1 MANPQIQPN
10 AWIPYGDSVILR
22 IERDAPIEMNITSS
36 VPEINIYEDIN
47 LPYLT
52 GTIAVLDS
60 SGIGSLQ
67 FGGTE
72 KIILKLQNNE
82 DARVVTKVFVI
93 YQVTDHNRLSNG
105 NTTSFV
111 LHIMETHG
119 YQNHFRHVS
128 RVYDTNHSNM
138 IQSICAN
145 DLDVDIGDMDIA
157 YQSSKLIV
165 PNLRPL
171 QACQW
176 ILDQTTTSEGKPFFF
191 YSSLKEGLHLK
202 SLESLYDSENVLNTS
217 FVLRPAASSN
227 FNDNANQ
234 ILSHTP
240 SSNDRIID
248 AQHKGILNALRCT
261 VDPFKNEVRYF
272 DYDHKE
278 YHEGKGKELGYDG
291 LPYDKNFEISGQAF
305 VTTLNTSLSF
315 GDESTAYDEEN
326 DLSDHRLTLNS
337 SADKYFLD
345 KQKSEVVINGW
356 HMFSQDK
363 NTSIGRV
370 IDINIPITSPQTTT
384 VSVDD
389 VLDKKYSGKFL
400 VTSVRH
406 KFSVHTNNYVC
417 SLGLKRTSNQGEF
430 DGTR

>member
-1 MANPQIQPN
+1 MPN
-10 AWIPYGDSVILR
+10 AQTSPNTWIPYEDSIVLR
-22 IERDAPIEMNITSS
+22 IERDAPIEMNITNSC
-36 VPEINIYEDIN
+36 PEVNIYEDLN

-52 GTIAVLDS
+52 GTIAVIDTA
-60 SGIGSLQ
+60 GIGSLQ

-72 KIILKLQNNE
+72 KIILKLQNNT
-82 DARVVTKVFVI
+82 DAKVVTKEFVI
-93 YQVTDHNRLSNG
+93 YQVTDHKRQENG
-105 NTTSFV
+105 MVMSFV
-111 LHIMETHG
+111 IHIMETHG

-138 IQSICAN
+138 IRSICAT
-145 DLDVDIGDMDIA
+145 DLDVDIGDMDIG

-217 FVLRPAASSN
+217 FTLRPAGVSD

-234 ILSHTP
+234 ILSHVQK
-240 SSNDRIID
+240 SNDRIID
-248 AQHKGILNALRCT
+248 AQHTGILDALRCT

-272 DYDHKE
+272 DYSHRE
-278 YHEGKGKELGYDG
+278 YHENKEPELGYDG
-291 LPYDKNFEISGQAF
+291 LPYDKNFEIRGQAF

-315 GDESTAYDEEN
+315 GDESTAYEEETELA
-326 DLSDHRLTLNS
+326 DYRLGLNS
-337 SADKYFLD
+337 KADKYFLD
-345 KQKSEVVINGW
+345 KSSAEIAINGW
-356 HMFSQDK
+356 HMFSQDI

-370 IDINIPITSPQTTT
+370 IDINIPITSPQTTE
-384 VSVDD
+384 VSVDEMID
-389 VLDKKYSGKFL
+389 QKYSGKFL
-400 VTSVRH
+400 VTAVRH

>member
-1 MANPQIQPN
+1 MPNYASQPN
-10 AWIPYGDSVILR
+10 TWIPYEDSIVLR
-22 IERDAPIEMNITSS
+22 IERDAPIEMNITNSC
-36 VPEINIYEDIN
+36 PEVNIYEDIQ

-52 GTIAVLDS
+52 GTIAVIDTA
-60 SGIGSLQ
+60 GIGSLQ

-72 KIILKLQNNE
+72 KIILKLQNNT
-82 DARVVTKVFVI
+82 DAKVVTKEFVI
-93 YQVTDHNRLSNG
+93 YQVTDHKRQENG
-105 NTTSFV
+105 MVVSFI

-119 YQNHFRHVS
+119 YQSHFRHVS

-138 IQSICAN
+138 IRSICAT

-217 FVLRPAASSN
+217 FTLRPAGVSN

-234 ILSHTP
+234 ILSHVQK
-240 SSNDRIID
+240 SNDRIID
-248 AQHKGILNALRCT
+248 AQHTGILDALRCT

-272 DYDHKE
+272 DYSHRE
-278 YHEGKGKELGYDG
+278 YHENKEPELGYDG
-291 LPYDKNFEISGQAF
+291 LPYDKNFEIRGQAF

-315 GDESTAYDEEN
+315 GDESTAYEEETELA
-326 DLSDHRLTLNS
+326 DYRLGLNS
-337 SADKYFLD
+337 KADKYFLD
-345 KQKSEVVINGW
+345 KSCSEIVVNGW
-356 HMFSQDK
+356 HMFSQDI

-370 IDINIPITSPQTTT
+370 IDINIPITSPQTTE
-384 VSVDD
+384 VSVDEMID
-389 VLDKKYSGKFL
+389 QKYSGKFL
-400 VTSVRH
+400 VTAVRH

>member
-1 MANPQIQPN
+1 MPNYASQPN
-10 AWIPYGDSVILR
+10 TWIPYEDSIVLR
-22 IERDAPIEMNITSS
+22 IERDAPIEMNITNSC
-36 VPEINIYEDIN
+36 PEVNVYEDIN

-52 GTIAVLDS
+52 GTIAVIDTA
-60 SGIGSLQ
+60 GIGSLQ

-72 KIILKLQNNE
+72 KIILKLQNNT
-82 DARVVTKVFVI
+82 DAKVVTKEFVI
-93 YQVTDHNRLSNG
+93 YQVTDHKRQENG
-105 NTTSFV
+105 MVVSFI

-138 IQSICAN
+138 IRSICAT

-217 FVLRPAASSN
+217 FTLRPAGVSN

-234 ILSHTP
+234 ILSHVQK
-240 SSNDRIID
+240 SNDRIID
-248 AQHKGILNALRCT
+248 AQHTGILDALRCT

-272 DYDHKE
+272 DYSHRE
-278 YHEGKGKELGYDG
+278 YHENKEPELGYDG
-291 LPYDKNFEISGQAF
+291 LPYDKNFEIRGQAF

-315 GDESTAYDEEN
+315 GDESTAYEEETELA
-326 DLSDHRLTLNS
+326 DYRLGLNS
-337 SADKYFLD
+337 KADKYFLD
-345 KQKSEVVINGW
+345 KSCSEIVVNGW
-356 HMFSQDK
+356 HMFSQDI

-370 IDINIPITSPQTTT
+370 IDINIPITSPQTTE
-384 VSVDD
+384 VSVDEMID
-389 VLDKKYSGKFL
+389 QKYSGKFL
-400 VTSVRH
+400 VTAVRH

>member
-1 MANPQIQPN
+1 MPNYASQPN
-10 AWIPYGDSVILR
+10 TWIPYEDSIVLR
-22 IERDAPIEMNITSS
+22 IERDAPIEMNITNSC
-36 VPEINIYEDIN
+36 PEVNIYEDIQ

-52 GTIAVLDS
+52 GTIAVIDTA
-60 SGIGSLQ
+60 GIGSLQ

-72 KIILKLQNNE
+72 KIILKLQNNT
-82 DARVVTKVFVI
+82 DAKVVTKEFVI
-93 YQVTDHNRLSNG
+93 YQVTDHKRQENG
-105 NTTSFV
+105 MVVSFI

-119 YQNHFRHVS
+119 YQSHFRHVS

-138 IQSICAN
+138 IRSICAT
-145 DLDVDIGDMDIA
+145 DLDVDIGDMDIG

-217 FVLRPAASSN
+217 FTLRPAGVSN

-234 ILSHTP
+234 ILSHVQK
-240 SSNDRIID
+240 SNDRIID
-248 AQHKGILNALRCT
+248 AQHTGILDALRCT

-272 DYDHKE
+272 DYSHRE
-278 YHEGKGKELGYDG
+278 YHENKEPELGYDG
-291 LPYDKNFEISGQAF
+291 LPYDKNFEIRGQAF

-315 GDESTAYDEEN
+315 GDESTAYEEETELA
-326 DLSDHRLTLNS
+326 DYRLGLNS
-337 SADKYFLD
+337 KADKYFLD
-345 KQKSEVVINGW
+345 KSCSEIVVNGW
-356 HMFSQDK
+356 HMFSQDI

-370 IDINIPITSPQTTT
+370 IDINIPITSPQTTE
-384 VSVDD
+384 VSVDEMID
-389 VLDKKYSGKFL
+389 QKYSGKFL
-400 VTSVRH
+400 VTAVRH

>member
-1 MANPQIQPN
+1 MPNFASQPN
-10 AWIPYGDSVILR
+10 AWIPYEDSIVLR
-22 IERDAPIEMNITSS
+22 IERDAPIEMNITNSC
-36 VPEINIYEDIN
+36 PEVNIYEDIQ

-52 GTIAVLDS
+52 GTIAVIDTA
-60 SGIGSLQ
+60 GIGSLQ

-72 KIILKLQNNE
+72 KIILKLQNNT
-82 DARVVTKVFVI
+82 DAKVVTKEFVI
-93 YQVTDHNRLSNG
+93 YQVTDHKRQENG
-105 NTTSFV
+105 MVVSFI

-119 YQNHFRHVS
+119 YQSHFRHVS

-138 IQSICAN
+138 IRSICAT

-217 FVLRPAASSN
+217 FTLRPAGVSN

-234 ILSHTP
+234 ILSHVQK
-240 SSNDRIID
+240 SNDRIID
-248 AQHKGILNALRCT
+248 AQHTGILDALRCT

-272 DYDHKE
+272 DYSHRE
-278 YHEGKGKELGYDG
+278 YHENKEPELGYDG
-291 LPYDKNFEISGQAF
+291 LPYDKNFEIRGQAF

-315 GDESTAYDEEN
+315 GDESTAYEEETELA
-326 DLSDHRLTLNS
+326 DYRLGLNS
-337 SADKYFLD
+337 KADKYFLD
-345 KQKSEVVINGW
+345 KSCSEIVVNGW
-356 HMFSQDK
+356 HMFSQDI

-370 IDINIPITSPQTTT
+370 IDINIPITSPQTTE
-384 VSVDD
+384 VSVDEMID
-389 VLDKKYSGKFL
+389 QKYSGKFL
-400 VTSVRH
+400 VTAVRH

>member
-1 MANPQIQPN
+1 MPNFASQPN
-10 AWIPYGDSVILR
+10 SWIPYEDSIVLR
-22 IERDAPIEMNITSS
+22 IERDAPIEMNITNSC
-36 VPEINIYEDIN
+36 PEVNIYEDLN

-52 GTIAVLDS
+52 GTIAVIDTA
-60 SGIGSLQ
+60 GIGSLQ

-72 KIILKLQNNE
+72 KIILKLQNNT
-82 DARVVTKVFVI
+82 DAKVVTKEFVI
-93 YQVTDHNRLSNG
+93 YQVTDHKRQENG
-105 NTTSFV
+105 MVMSFV
-111 LHIMETHG
+111 IHIMETHG

-138 IQSICAN
+138 IRSICAT
-145 DLDVDIGDMDIA
+145 DLDVDIGDMDIG

-217 FVLRPAASSN
+217 FTLRPAGVSD

-234 ILSHTP
+234 ILSHVQK
-240 SSNDRIID
+240 SNDRIID
-248 AQHKGILNALRCT
+248 AQHTGILDALRCT

-272 DYDHKE
+272 DYSHRE
-278 YHEGKGKELGYDG
+278 YHENKEPELGYDG
-291 LPYDKNFEISGQAF
+291 LPYDKNFEIRGQAF

-315 GDESTAYDEEN
+315 GDESTAYEEETELA
-326 DLSDHRLTLNS
+326 DYRLGLNS
-337 SADKYFLD
+337 KADKYFLD
-345 KQKSEVVINGW
+345 KSSAEIAINGW
-356 HMFSQDK
+356 HMFSQDI

-370 IDINIPITSPQTTT
+370 IDINIPITSPQTTE
-384 VSVDD
+384 VSVDEMID
-389 VLDKKYSGKFL
+389 QKYSGKFL
-400 VTSVRH
+400 VTAVRH

>member
-1 MANPQIQPN
+1 MPNYAAAPN
-10 AWIPYGDSVILR
+10 AFIPYEDSIVLR
-22 IERDAPIEMNITSS
+22 IERDAPIEMNITNSC
-36 VPEINIYEDIN
+36 PEVNIYEDIN

-52 GTIAVLDS
+52 GTIAVIDS
-60 SGIGSLQ
+60 AGIGSLQ

-72 KIILKLQNNE
+72 KIILKLQNNT
-82 DARVVTKVFVI
+82 DAKVVTKEFVI
-93 YQVTDHNRLSNG
+93 YQVTDHKRQENG
-105 NTTSFV
+105 MVVSFII
-111 LHIMETHG
+111 HIMETHG

-138 IQSICAN
+138 IRSICAT
-145 DLDVDIGDMDIA
+145 DLDVDIGDMDIS

-171 QACQW
+171 QACRW

-217 FVLRPAASSN
+217 FSLRPAGVSD

-234 ILSHTP
+234 ILSHVQK
-240 SSNDRIID
+240 SNDRIID
-248 AQHKGILNALRCT
+248 AQHTGILDALRCT

-272 DYDHKE
+272 DYSHRE
-278 YHEGKGKELGYDG
+278 YHENKEPELGYDG
-291 LPYDKNFEISGQAF
+291 LPYDKNFEIRGQAF

-315 GDESTAYDEEN
+315 GDESTAYEEETELA
-326 DLSDHRLTLNS
+326 DYRLGLNS
-337 SADKYFLD
+337 KADKYFLD
-345 KQKSEVVINGW
+345 KSCSEIAINGW
-356 HMFSQDK
+356 HMFSQDM

-370 IDINIPITSPQTTT
+370 IDINIPITSPQTTE
-384 VSVDD
+384 VSIDGMID
-389 VLDKKYSGKFL
+389 QKYSGKFL
-400 VTSVRH
+400 ITAVRH

>member
-1 MANPQIQPN
+1 MPNYAAQPN
-10 AWIPYGDSVILR
+10 SWIPYEDSIVLR
-22 IERDAPIEMNITSS
+22 IERDAPIEMNITNSC
-36 VPEINIYEDIN
+36 PEVNIYEDLN

-52 GTIAVLDS
+52 GTIAVIDTA
-60 SGIGSLQ
+60 GIGSLQ

-72 KIILKLQNNE
+72 KIILKLQNNT
-82 DARVVTKVFVI
+82 DAKVVTKEFVI
-93 YQVTDHNRLSNG
+93 YQVTDHKRQENG
-105 NTTSFV
+105 MVMSFV
-111 LHIMETHG
+111 IHIMETHG

-138 IQSICAN
+138 IRSICAT
-145 DLDVDIGDMDIA
+145 DLDVDIGDMDIG

-217 FVLRPAASSN
+217 FTLRPAGVSD

-234 ILSHTP
+234 ILSHVQK
-240 SSNDRIID
+240 SNDRIID
-248 AQHKGILNALRCT
+248 AQHTGILDALRCT

-272 DYDHKE
+272 DYSHRE
-278 YHEGKGKELGYDG
+278 YHENKEPELGYDG
-291 LPYDKNFEISGQAF
+291 LPYDKNFEIRGQAF

-315 GDESTAYDEEN
+315 GDESTAYEEETELA
-326 DLSDHRLTLNS
+326 DYRLGLNS
-337 SADKYFLD
+337 KADKYFLD
-345 KQKSEVVINGW
+345 KSSAEIAINGW
-356 HMFSQDK
+356 HMFSQDI

-370 IDINIPITSPQTTT
+370 IDINIPITSPQTTE
-384 VSVDD
+384 VSVDEMID
-389 VLDKKYSGKFL
+389 QKYSGKFL
-400 VTSVRH
+400 VTAVRH

>member
-1 MANPQIQPN
+1 MPNYAAQPN
-10 AWIPYGDSVILR
+10 TWIPYEDSIVLR
-22 IERDAPIEMNITSS
+22 IERDAPIEMNITNSC
-36 VPEINIYEDIN
+36 PEVNVYEDIN

-52 GTIAVLDS
+52 GTIAVIDTA
-60 SGIGSLQ
+60 GIGSLQ

-72 KIILKLQNNE
+72 KIILKLQNNT
-82 DARVVTKVFVI
+82 DAKVVTKEFVI
-93 YQVTDHNRLSNG
+93 YQVTDHKRQENG
-105 NTTSFV
+105 MVVSFI

-138 IQSICAN
+138 IRSICAT

-217 FVLRPAASSN
+217 FTLRPAGVSN
-227 FNDNANQ
+227 FNDNADQ
-234 ILSHTP
+234 ILSHVQK
-240 SSNDRIID
+240 SNDRIID
-248 AQHKGILNALRCT
+248 AQHTGILDALRCT

-272 DYDHKE
+272 DYSHRE
-278 YHEGKGKELGYDG
+278 YHENKEPELGYDG
-291 LPYDKNFEISGQAF
+291 LPYDKNFEIRGQAF

-315 GDESTAYDEEN
+315 GDESTAYEEETELA
-326 DLSDHRLTLNS
+326 DYRLGLNS
-337 SADKYFLD
+337 KADKYFLD
-345 KQKSEVVINGW
+345 KSCSEIVVNGW
-356 HMFSQDK
+356 HMFSQDI

>member
-1 MANPQIQPN
+1 MPNFAAQPN
-10 AWIPYGDSVILR
+10 SFIPYEDSIVLR
-22 IERDAPIEMNITSS
+22 IERDAPIEMNITNSC
-36 VPEINIYEDIN
+36 PEVNIYEDLN

-52 GTIAVLDS
+52 GTIAVIDTA
-60 SGIGSLQ
+60 GIGSLQ

-72 KIILKLQNNE
+72 KIILKLQNNT
-82 DARVVTKVFVI
+82 DAKVVTKEFVI
-93 YQVTDHNRLSNG
+93 YQVTDHKRQENG
-105 NTTSFV
+105 MVMSFV
-111 LHIMETHG
+111 IHIMETHG

-138 IQSICAN
+138 IRSICAT
-145 DLDVDIGDMDIA
+145 DLDVDIGDMDIG

-217 FVLRPAASSN
+217 FTLRPAGVSD

-234 ILSHTP
+234 ILSHVQK
-240 SSNDRIID
+240 SNDRIID
-248 AQHKGILNALRCT
+248 AQHTGILDALRCT

-272 DYDHKE
+272 DYSHRE
-278 YHEGKGKELGYDG
+278 YHENKEPELGYDG
-291 LPYDKNFEISGQAF
+291 LPYDKNFEIRGQAF

-315 GDESTAYDEEN
+315 GDESTAYEEETELA
-326 DLSDHRLTLNS
+326 DYRLGLNS
-337 SADKYFLD
+337 KADKYFLD
-345 KQKSEVVINGW
+345 KSSAEIAINGW
-356 HMFSQDK
+356 HMFSQDI

-370 IDINIPITSPQTTT
+370 IDINIPITSPQTTE
-384 VSVDD
+384 VSVDEMID
-389 VLDKKYSGKFL
+389 QKYSGKFL
-400 VTSVRH
+400 VTAVRH

>member
-1 MANPQIQPN
+1 MPNFASQPN
-10 AWIPYGDSVILR
+10 SWIPYEDSIVLR
-22 IERDAPIEMNITSS
+22 IERDAPIEMNITNSC
-36 VPEINIYEDIN
+36 PEVNIYEDLN

-52 GTIAVLDS
+52 GTIAVIDTA
-60 SGIGSLQ
+60 GIGSLQ

-72 KIILKLQNNE
+72 KIILKLQNNT
-82 DARVVTKVFVI
+82 DAKVVTKEFVI
-93 YQVTDHNRLSNG
+93 YQVTDHKRQENG
-105 NTTSFV
+105 MVMSFV
-111 LHIMETHG
+111 IHIMETHG

-138 IQSICAN
+138 IRSICAT
-145 DLDVDIGDMDIA
+145 DLDVDIGDMDIG

-217 FVLRPAASSN
+217 FTLRPAGVSD

-234 ILSHTP
+234 ILSHVQK
-240 SSNDRIID
+240 SNDRNID
-248 AQHKGILNALRCT
+248 AQHTGILDALRCT

-272 DYDHKE
+272 DYSHRE
-278 YHEGKGKELGYDG
+278 YHENKEPELGYDG
-291 LPYDKNFEISGQAF
+291 LPYDKNFEIRGQAF

-315 GDESTAYDEEN
+315 GDESTAYEEETELA
-326 DLSDHRLTLNS
+326 DYRLGLNS
-337 SADKYFLD
+337 KADKYFLD
-345 KQKSEVVINGW
+345 KSSAEIAINGW
-356 HMFSQDK
+356 HMFSQDI

-370 IDINIPITSPQTTT
+370 IDINIPITSPQTTE
-384 VSVDD
+384 VSVDEMID
-389 VLDKKYSGKFL
+389 QKYSGKFL
-400 VTSVRH
+400 VTAVRH

>member
-1 MANPQIQPN
+1 MPNFASQPN
-10 AWIPYGDSVILR
+10 AWIPYEDSIVLR
-22 IERDAPIEMNITSS
+22 IERDAPIEMNITNSC
-36 VPEINIYEDIN
+36 PEVNVYEDIN

-52 GTIAVLDS
+52 GTIAVIDTA
-60 SGIGSLQ
+60 GIGSLQ

-72 KIILKLQNNE
+72 KIILKLQNNT
-82 DARVVTKVFVI
+82 DAKVVTKEFVI
-93 YQVTDHNRLSNG
+93 YQVTDHKRQENG
-105 NTTSFV
+105 MVVSFI

-119 YQNHFRHVS
+119 YQSHFRHVS
-128 RVYDTNHSNM
+128 RVYDTNHSH
-138 IQSICAN
+138 IIRSICAT

-217 FVLRPAASSN
+217 FTLRPAGVSN

-234 ILSHTP
+234 ILSHVQK
-240 SSNDRIID
+240 SNDRIID
-248 AQHKGILNALRCT
+248 AQHTGILDALRCT

-272 DYDHKE
+272 DYSHRE
-278 YHEGKGKELGYDG
+278 YHENKEPELGYDG
-291 LPYDKNFEISGQAF
+291 LPYDKNFEIRGQAF

-315 GDESTAYDEEN
+315 GDESTAYEEETELA
-326 DLSDHRLTLNS
+326 DYRLGLNS
-337 SADKYFLD
+337 KADKYFLD
-345 KQKSEVVINGW
+345 KSCSEIVVNGW
-356 HMFSQDK
+356 HMFSQDI

-370 IDINIPITSPQTTT
+370 IDINIPITSPQTTE
-384 VSVDD
+384 VSVDEMID
-389 VLDKKYSGKFL
+389 QKYSGKFL
-400 VTSVRH
+400 VTAVRH

>member
-1 MANPQIQPN
+1 MPNYASQPN
-10 AWIPYGDSVILR
+10 TWIPYEDSIVLR
-22 IERDAPIEMNITSS
+22 IERDAPIEMNITNSC
-36 VPEINIYEDIN
+36 PEVNIYEDIN

-52 GTIAVLDS
+52 GTIAVIDTA
-60 SGIGSLQ
+60 GIGSLQ

-72 KIILKLQNNE
+72 KIILKLQNNT
-82 DARVVTKVFVI
+82 DAKVVTKEFVI
-93 YQVTDHNRLSNG
+93 YQVTDHKRQENG
-105 NTTSFV
+105 MVVSFI

-138 IQSICAN
+138 IRSICAT

-217 FVLRPAASSN
+217 FTLRPAGVSN

-234 ILSHTP
+234 ILSHVQK
-240 SSNDRIID
+240 SNDRIID
-248 AQHKGILNALRCT
+248 AQHTGILDALRCT

-272 DYDHKE
+272 DYSHRE
-278 YHEGKGKELGYDG
+278 YHENKEPELGYDG
-291 LPYDKNFEISGQAF
+291 LPYDKNFEIRGQAF

-315 GDESTAYDEEN
+315 GDESTAYEEETELA
-326 DLSDHRLTLNS
+326 DYRLGLNS
-337 SADKYFLD
+337 KADKYFLD
-345 KQKSEVVINGW
+345 KSCSEIVVNGW
-356 HMFSQDK
+356 HMFSQDI

-370 IDINIPITSPQTTT
+370 IDINIPITSPQTTE
-384 VSVDD
+384 VSVDEMID
-389 VLDKKYSGKFL
+389 QKYSGKFL
-400 VTSVRH
+400 VTAVRH

>member
-1 MANPQIQPN
+1 MPNFASQPN
-10 AWIPYGDSVILR
+10 AWIPYEDSIVLR
-22 IERDAPIEMNITSS
+22 IERDAPIEMNITNSC
-36 VPEINIYEDIN
+36 PEVNIYEDIK

-52 GTIAVLDS
+52 GTIAVIDTA
-60 SGIGSLQ
+60 GIGSLQ

-72 KIILKLQNNE
+72 KIILKLQNNT
-82 DARVVTKVFVI
+82 DAKVVTKEFVI
-93 YQVTDHNRLSNG
+93 YQVTDHKRQENG
-105 NTTSFV
+105 MVVSFI

-128 RVYDTNHSNM
+128 RVYDTNHSH
-138 IQSICAN
+138 IIRSICAT

-217 FVLRPAASSN
+217 FTLRPAGVSN

-234 ILSHTP
+234 ILSHVQK
-240 SSNDRIID
+240 SNDRIID
-248 AQHKGILNALRCT
+248 AQHTGILDALRCT

-272 DYDHKE
+272 DYSHRE
-278 YHEGKGKELGYDG
+278 YHENKEPELGYDG
-291 LPYDKNFEISGQAF
+291 LPYDKNFEIRGQAF

-315 GDESTAYDEEN
+315 GDESTAYEEETELA
-326 DLSDHRLTLNS
+326 DYRLGLNS
-337 SADKYFLD
+337 KADKYFLD
-345 KQKSEVVINGW
+345 KSCSEIVVNGW
-356 HMFSQDK
+356 HMFSQDI

-370 IDINIPITSPQTTT
+370 IDINIPITSPQTTE
-384 VSVDD
+384 VSVDEMID
-389 VLDKKYSGKFL
+389 QKYSGKFL
-400 VTSVRH
+400 VTAVRH

>member
-1 MANPQIQPN
+1 MPNYAAQPN
-10 AWIPYGDSVILR
+10 SFIPYEDSIVLR
-22 IERDAPIEMNITSS
+22 IERDAPIEMNITNSC
-36 VPEINIYEDIN
+36 PEVNIYEDLN

-52 GTIAVLDS
+52 GTIAVIDTA
-60 SGIGSLQ
+60 GIGSLQ

-72 KIILKLQNNE
+72 KIILKLQNNT
-82 DARVVTKVFVI
+82 DAKVVTKEFVI
-93 YQVTDHNRLSNG
+93 YQVTDHKRQENG
-105 NTTSFV
+105 MVMSFV
-111 LHIMETHG
+111 IHIMETHG

-138 IQSICAN
+138 IRSICAT
-145 DLDVDIGDMDIA
+145 DLDVDIGDMDIG

-217 FVLRPAASSN
+217 FTLRPAGVSD

-234 ILSHTP
+234 ILSHVQK
-240 SSNDRIID
+240 SNDRIID
-248 AQHKGILNALRCT
+248 AQHTGILDALRCT

-272 DYDHKE
+272 DYSHRE
-278 YHEGKGKELGYDG
+278 YHENKEPELGYDG
-291 LPYDKNFEISGQAF
+291 LPYDKNFEIRGQAF

-315 GDESTAYDEEN
+315 GDESTAYEEETELA
-326 DLSDHRLTLNS
+326 DYRLGLNS
-337 SADKYFLD
+337 KADKYFLD
-345 KQKSEVVINGW
+345 KSSAEIAINGW
-356 HMFSQDK
+356 HMFSQDI

-370 IDINIPITSPQTTT
+370 IDINIPITSPQTTE
-384 VSVDD
+384 VSVDEMID
-389 VLDKKYSGKFL
+389 QKYSGKFL
-400 VTSVRH
+400 VTAVRH

>member
-1 MANPQIQPN
+1 MPNYAAAPN
-10 AWIPYGDSVILR
+10 AFIPYEDSIVLR
-22 IERDAPIEMNITSS
+22 IERDAPIEMNITNSC
-36 VPEINIYEDIN
+36 PEVNIYEDIN

-52 GTIAVLDS
+52 GTIAVIDS
-60 SGIGSLQ
+60 AGIGSLQ

-72 KIILKLQNNE
+72 KIILKLQNNT
-82 DARVVTKVFVI
+82 DAKVVTKEFVI
-93 YQVTDHNRLSNG
+93 YQVTDHKRQENG
-105 NTTSFV
+105 MVVSFII
-111 LHIMETHG
+111 HIMETHG

-138 IQSICAN
+138 IRSICAT
-145 DLDVDIGDMDIA
+145 DLDVDIGDMDIS

-171 QACQW
+171 QACRW

-217 FVLRPAASSN
+217 FSLRPAGVSD

-234 ILSHTP
+234 ILSHVQK
-240 SSNDRIID
+240 SNDRIID
-248 AQHKGILNALRCT
+248 AQHTGILDALRCT

-272 DYDHKE
+272 DYSHRE
-278 YHEGKGKELGYDG
+278 YHENKEPELGYDG
-291 LPYDKNFEISGQAF
+291 LPYDKNFEIRGQAF

-315 GDESTAYDEEN
+315 GDESTAYEEETELA
-326 DLSDHRLTLNS
+326 DYRLGLNS
-337 SADKYFLD
+337 KADKYFLD
-345 KQKSEVVINGW
+345 KSCSEIAINGW
-356 HMFSQDK
+356 HMFSQDM

-370 IDINIPITSPQTTT
+370 IDINIPITSPQTTE
-384 VSVDD
+384 VSVDEMID
-389 VLDKKYSGKFL
+389 QKYSGKFL
-400 VTSVRH
+400 ITAVRH

>member
-1 MANPQIQPN
+1 MPNYAAQPN
-10 AWIPYGDSVILR
+10 TWIPYEDSIVLR
-22 IERDAPIEMNITSS
+22 IERDAPIEMNITNSC
-36 VPEINIYEDIN
+36 PEVNIYEDLN

-52 GTIAVLDS
+52 GTIAVIDTA
-60 SGIGSLQ
+60 GIGSLQ

-72 KIILKLQNNE
+72 KIILKLQNNT
-82 DARVVTKVFVI
+82 DAKVVTKEFVI
-93 YQVTDHNRLSNG
+93 YQVTDHKRQENG
-105 NTTSFV
+105 MVMSFV
-111 LHIMETHG
+111 IHIMETHG

-138 IQSICAN
+138 IRSICAT
-145 DLDVDIGDMDIA
+145 DLDVDIGDMDIG

-217 FVLRPAASSN
+217 FTLRPAGVSD

-234 ILSHTP
+234 ILSHVQK
-240 SSNDRIID
+240 SNDRIID
-248 AQHKGILNALRCT
+248 AQHTGILDALRCT

-272 DYDHKE
+272 DYSHRE
-278 YHEGKGKELGYDG
+278 YHENKEPELGYDG
-291 LPYDKNFEISGQAF
+291 LPYDKNFEIRGQAF

-315 GDESTAYDEEN
+315 GDESTAYEEETELA
-326 DLSDHRLTLNS
+326 DYRLGLNS
-337 SADKYFLD
+337 KADKYFLD
-345 KQKSEVVINGW
+345 KSSAEIAINGW
-356 HMFSQDK
+356 HMFSQDI

-370 IDINIPITSPQTTT
+370 IDINIPITSPQTTE
-384 VSVDD
+384 VSVDEMID
-389 VLDKKYSGKFL
+389 QKYSGKFL
-400 VTSVRH
+400 VTAVRH

>member
-1 MANPQIQPN
+1 MPNYAAQPN
-10 AWIPYGDSVILR
+10 SLIPYEDSIVLR
-22 IERDAPIEMNITSS
+22 IERDAPIEMNITNSC
-36 VPEINIYEDIN
+36 PEVNIYEDLN

-52 GTIAVLDS
+52 GTIAVIDTA
-60 SGIGSLQ
+60 GIGSLQ

-72 KIILKLQNNE
+72 KIILKLQNNT
-82 DARVVTKVFVI
+82 DAKVVTKEFVI
-93 YQVTDHNRLSNG
+93 YQVTDHKRQENG
-105 NTTSFV
+105 MVMSFV
-111 LHIMETHG
+111 IHIMETHG

-138 IQSICAN
+138 IRSICAT
-145 DLDVDIGDMDIA
+145 DLDVDIGDMDIG

-217 FVLRPAASSN
+217 FTLRPAGVSD

-234 ILSHTP
+234 ILSHVQK
-240 SSNDRIID
+240 SNDRIID
-248 AQHKGILNALRCT
+248 AQHTGILDALRCT

-272 DYDHKE
+272 DYSHRE
-278 YHEGKGKELGYDG
+278 YHENKEPELGYDG
-291 LPYDKNFEISGQAF
+291 LPYDKNFEIRGQAF

-315 GDESTAYDEEN
+315 GDESTAYEEETELA
-326 DLSDHRLTLNS
+326 DYRLGLNS
-337 SADKYFLD
+337 KADKYFLD
-345 KQKSEVVINGW
+345 KSSAEIAINGW
-356 HMFSQDK
+356 HMFSQDI

-370 IDINIPITSPQTTT
+370 IDINIPITSPQTTE
-384 VSVDD
+384 VSVDEMID
-389 VLDKKYSGKFL
+389 QKYSGKFL
-400 VTSVRH
+400 VTAVRH

>member
-1 MANPQIQPN
+1 MPNYASQPN
-10 AWIPYGDSVILR
+10 TWIPYEDSIVLR
-22 IERDAPIEMNITSS
+22 IERDAPIEMNITNSC
-36 VPEINIYEDIN
+36 PEVNIYEDIN

-72 KIILKLQNNE
+72 KIILKLQNNT
-82 DARVVTKVFVI
+82 DAKVVTKEFVI
-93 YQVTDHNRLSNG
+93 YQVTDYNRLSNG
-105 NTTSFV
+105 NTSSFV
-111 LHIMETHG
+111 LHLMETHG

-128 RVYDTNHSNM
+128 RVYDTNHSNI

-145 DLDVDIGDMDIA
+145 DLDVDIGDMDIG
-157 YQSSKLIV
+157 YQSSKVII

-278 YHEGKGKELGYDG
+278 YHESKGKELGYDG
-291 LPYDKNFEISGQAF
+291 LPYDKNFEIGGQAF

-315 GDESTAYDEEN
+315 GDESTAYDEET

>member
-1 MANPQIQPN
+1 MPNYASQPN
-10 AWIPYGDSVILR
+10 TWIPYEDSIVLR
-22 IERDAPIEMNITSS
+22 IERDAPIEMNITNSC
-36 VPEINIYEDIN
+36 PEVNVYEDIN

-52 GTIAVLDS
+52 GTIAVIDTA
-60 SGIGSLQ
+60 GIGSLQ

-72 KIILKLQNNE
+72 KIILKLQNNT
-82 DARVVTKVFVI
+82 DAKVVTKEFVI
-93 YQVTDHNRLSNG
+93 YQVTDHKRQENG
-105 NTTSFV
+105 MVVSFI

-119 YQNHFRHVS
+119 YQSHFRHVS

-138 IQSICAN
+138 IRSICAT

-217 FVLRPAASSN
+217 FTLRPAGVSN

-234 ILSHTP
+234 ILSHVQK
-240 SSNDRIID
+240 SNDRIID
-248 AQHKGILNALRCT
+248 AQHTGILDALRCT

-272 DYDHKE
+272 DYSHRE
-278 YHEGKGKELGYDG
+278 YHENKEPELGYDG
-291 LPYDKNFEISGQAF
+291 LPYDKNFEIRGQAF

-315 GDESTAYDEEN
+315 GDESTAYEEETELA
-326 DLSDHRLTLNS
+326 DYRLGLNS
-337 SADKYFLD
+337 KADKYFLD
-345 KQKSEVVINGW
+345 KSCSEIVVNGW
-356 HMFSQDK
+356 HMFSQDI

-370 IDINIPITSPQTTT
+370 IDINIPITSPQTTE
-384 VSVDD
+384 VSVDEMID
-389 VLDKKYSGKFL
+389 QKYSGKFL
-400 VTSVRH
+400 VTAVRH

>member
-1 MANPQIQPN
+1 MPNFASQPN
-10 AWIPYGDSVILR
+10 AWIPYEDSIVLR
-22 IERDAPIEMNITSS
+22 IERDAPIEMNITNSC
-36 VPEINIYEDIN
+36 PEVNVYEDIN

-52 GTIAVLDS
+52 GTIAVIDTA
-60 SGIGSLQ
+60 GIGSLQ

-72 KIILKLQNNE
+72 KIILKLQNNT
-82 DARVVTKVFVI
+82 DAKVVTKEFVI
-93 YQVTDHNRLSNG
+93 YQVTDHKRQENG
-105 NTTSFV
+105 MVVSFI

-128 RVYDTNHSNM
+128 RVYDTNHSH
-138 IQSICAN
+138 IIRSICAT
-145 DLDVDIGDMDIA
+145 DLDVDIGDMDIG

-217 FVLRPAASSN
+217 FTLRPAGVSN

-234 ILSHTP
+234 ILSHVQK
-240 SSNDRIID
+240 SNDRIID
-248 AQHKGILNALRCT
+248 AQHTGILDALRCT

-272 DYDHKE
+272 DYSHRE
-278 YHEGKGKELGYDG
+278 YHENKEPELGYDG
-291 LPYDKNFEISGQAF
+291 LPYDKNFEIRGQAF

-315 GDESTAYDEEN
+315 GDESTAYEEETELA
-326 DLSDHRLTLNS
+326 DYRLGLNS
-337 SADKYFLD
+337 KADKYFLD
-345 KQKSEVVINGW
+345 KSCSEIVVNGW
-356 HMFSQDK
+356 HMFSQDI

-370 IDINIPITSPQTTT
+370 IDINIPITSPQTTE
-384 VSVDD
+384 VSVDEMID
-389 VLDKKYSGKFL
+389 QKYSGKFL
-400 VTSVRH
+400 VTAVRH